1 MTRRA
6 GKLTPA
12 ANVEVEHMMVIIPSY
27 KKQRF
32 FHLFFKLEI

>member
-27 KKQRF
+27 KKRF